1 MYLCAHLLNDIC
13 YSYTIKNKALAQAGK
28 GDNMTAIVSSI
39 TNKFE
44 TYVIKNVT
52 SVTYVEN
59 TLIIIYNNIGVC
71 TSTYS
76 AHDVLVSIA

>member
-1 MYLCAHLLNDIC
+1 
-13 YSYTIKNKALAQAGK
+13 
-28 GDNMTAIVSSI
+28 MTAIVSSI

-59 TLIIIYNNIGVC
+59 TLIITCNKDGVS
-71 TSTYS
+71 TMTYS
-76 AHDVLVSIA
+76 AHDVIVSIA